1 MPKFKMKPV
10 QVEARQWDGS
20 AANALELVAWVQA
33 GGMLAFYD
41 TSLFPDALYI
51 VINTRNGPLHASP
64 KDWLMRGVDRKTA
77 DGEVIK
83 GEFSVYKP
91 DVFAACSDPT

>member
-10 QVEARQWDGS
+10 QVEARQWDGTRGN
-20 AANALELVAWVQA
+20 ANDLITWVGA
-33 GGMLAFYD
+33 GGMVAYFD

-51 VINTRNGPLHASP
+51 VINTLNGPLHASP
-64 KDWLMRGVDRKTA
+64 KDWLVRGKT
-77 DGEVIK
+77 

-91 DVFAACSDPT
+91 DVLAAISDPA